1 MARISP
7 VFDIRIRIALLSLS
21 LLLSPL
27 AALSSEREAGS
38 QPKLRPATTLR
49 EMRVI
54 RDGGQMVATMEL
66 DGAPQFTAFT
76 LPQPERIV
84 IDLKATQQTIGALSA
99 PDDQIMVAIR
109 DGGLERVRIG
119 QMNNHLRIVFD
130 TATRLPYHIEKSAT
144 RLIVRL
150 GPVNAPA
157 AAAAPGAA
165 TVPPAP
171 AVVTAQAAGT
181 APVAAPASVASI
193 PVSTRPR
200 QISPPPLP
208 QSSLQQASL
217 QTSPQPKATPAPATK
232 KSSEPAVTTK
242 AGKKNFSEG
251 LKYEARQKWDLAA
264 QHFTVAVTAE
274 PDNPEYR
281 LHLIRAR
288 QNASLMLTRQG
299 DSYAAQQEDDKALQA
314 WHQAVAYDQTNEEAQ
329 QKMDRLLEQ
338 LRNPAGSAELAKQ
351 QASNF
356 NVAIRGSKRS
366 PRELMQVISFR
377 EASLRQ
383 VVEGMADQLGLNVMF
398 DESFRDD
405 TKFQVRLRDVTM
417 ARALDQILI
426 QTKHLF
432 EQLDRRT
439 ILVYQDTP
447 QNRQRFEQLLVR
459 TFYLGNAELEQARA
473 LVQGL
478 IGPQRQVLGVK
489 QLNALVVRDTARS
502 LQMVEELLNNIDKNR
517 AEVVIDVDI
526 YEVSRTASLEI
537 GNQLA
542 LTAQPSNISI
552 GTGADGRPVMGN
564 SASLGNLGG
573 VGRASVG
580 AIVGNTVSPVLGGVG
595 TIIGLPPT
603 TLSLLQ
609 SKGHSKLLASTQ
621 IHALDGEQNQTKVG
635 RSVPVRL
642 GTTYMPGFGATVQGQ
657 GTSVTGNFG
666 AFDSV
671 QYKDVGLIIDVTPAV
686 AHDGYVQIRMRL
698 ESSNVEASGADL
710 SLTPSFT
717 QRALTTIARVKD
729 GQTAVVAGV
738 KQEAKGESK
747 ASLPVIGMIPILGR
761 FITTP
766 RQQSN
771 LSDIVITVTPHIL
784 RATRMK
790 PEDHLARLGGTFTAG
805 VTQSVEDVVHRA
817 EADEDQE
824 RRVSNAPP
832 LVAASA
838 LPDARPTDAGEIKA
852 ETAAAAPAPVTPVQA
867 NQPLPPSPVSDSK
880 PTVDLSLMP
889 TMIEPGVSES
899 FYVVV
904 SLNGQVRINDA
915 QVSLRY
921 DPALIRFNNVRSGGL
936 LGGQPNI
943 THQAENGRLK
953 IRVQQTQDREAPVS
967 AFGQLLLLE
976 FTALQPGRTAI
987 EFAADETELRR
998 GGKLDVTL
1006 QPVSAQVLITR
1017 RENVSHLP
1025 RQ

>member
-1 MARISP
+1 
-7 VFDIRIRIALLSLS
+7 
-21 LLLSPL
+21 
-27 AALSSEREAGS
+27 
-38 QPKLRPATTLR
+38 
-49 EMRVI
+49 
-54 RDGGQMVATMEL
+54 
-66 DGAPQFTAFT
+66 
-76 LPQPERIV
+76 
-84 IDLKATQQTIGALSA
+84 
-99 PDDQIMVAIR
+99 
-109 DGGLERVRIG
+109 
-119 QMNNHLRIVFD
+119 
-130 TATRLPYHIEKSAT
+130 
-144 RLIVRL
+144 
-150 GPVNAPA
+150 
-157 AAAAPGAA
+157 
-165 TVPPAP
+165 
-171 AVVTAQAAGT
+171 
-181 APVAAPASVASI
+181 
-193 PVSTRPR
+193 
-200 QISPPPLP
+200 
-208 QSSLQQASL
+208 
-217 QTSPQPKATPAPATK
+217 
-232 KSSEPAVTTK
+232 
-242 AGKKNFSEG
+242 
-251 LKYEARQKWDLAA
+251 
-264 QHFTVAVTAE
+264 
-274 PDNPEYR
+274 
-281 LHLIRAR
+281 
-288 QNASLMLTRQG
+288 
-299 DSYAAQQEDDKALQA
+299 
-314 WHQAVAYDQTNEEAQ
+314 
-329 QKMDRLLEQ
+329 
-338 LRNPAGSAELAKQ
+338 
-351 QASNF
+351 
-356 NVAIRGSKRS
+356 
-366 PRELMQVISFR
+366 MQVISFR

-383 VVEGMADQLGLNVMF
+383 VIEGMADQLGLNVMF

-459 TFYLGNAELEQARA
+459 TFYLGNADLEQARA

-478 IGPQRQVLGVK
+478 IGSQRQVLGVK

-542 LTAQPSNISI
+542 LTAQPTNII
-552 GTGADGRPVMGN
+552 TGTGADGRPITGN

-573 VGRASVG
+573 LGRAAVG
-580 AIVGNTVSPVLGGVG
+580 TIVGNTVSPVLGGVG
-595 TIIGLPPT
+595 TIIGLPPS

-657 GTSVTGNFG
+657 GATVTGNFG

-747 ASLPVIGMIPILGR
+747 ASLPVIGLIPILGR

-817 EADEDQE
+817 EAEEEQE
-824 RRVSNAPP
+824 RRVITAPP
-832 LVAASA
+832 PLLAASA
-838 LPDARPTDAGEIKA
+838 VPEARPTDSGEIKI
-852 ETAAAAPAPVTPVQA
+852 ETAAAPPATVAPVQA
-867 NQPLPPSPVSDSK
+867 RQPLSPASESR
-880 PTVDLSLMP
+880 PTVELSLMP
-889 TMIEPGVSES
+889 AMIEPGVSES

-904 SLNGQVRINDA
+904 SVSGQVEISDA

-921 DPALIRFNNVRSGGL
+921 DPALIRFNRVRNGGL

-943 THQAENGRLK
+943 THQAENGKLK
-953 IRVQQTQDREAPVS
+953 IKVQQTQDREAPVS

-998 GGKLDVTL
+998 GGRLDVTL
-1006 QPVSAQVLITR
+1006 QPVSAQVLIPR
-1017 RENVSHLP
+1017 RESISHLP